1 MFGGWRSSSLNKLD
15 VMYLVYIHLGIGHL
29 FYVGI
34 RGDKA
39 KQSGSQG
46 SEVKWSEWTGTAVR
60 SCGCFDAQAH
70 HIIIGSYS
78 KGLFNAAI
86 QIRSSFPIWDAFR
99 GKGRRKPDKIG
110 TMCEIVKA
118 KETTIQTLSMS
129 HIWSI
134 QWFTYP
140 VFVKSHLRGRKGG
153 RAAYPHYSW
162 FSIFDRNQR

>member
-1 MFGGWRSSSLNKLD
+1 MFGGWRSSGLNKLD

-29 FYVGI
+29 FYVDI

-60 SCGCFDAQAH
+60 SFGCFDAQAH

-86 QIRSSFPIWDAFR
+86 QIRSSFPI
-99 GKGRRKPDKIG
+99 
-110 TMCEIVKA
+110 
-118 KETTIQTLSMS
+118 
-129 HIWSI
+129 
-134 QWFTYP
+134 
-140 VFVKSHLRGRKGG
+140 
-153 RAAYPHYSW
+153 
-162 FSIFDRNQR
+162 

>member
-1 MFGGWRSSSLNKLD
+1 MFGGWRSSGQNKLD

-29 FYVGI
+29 FYVDI

-86 QIRSSFPIWDAFR
+86 QIKISFPI
-99 GKGRRKPDKIG
+99 
-110 TMCEIVKA
+110 
-118 KETTIQTLSMS
+118 
-129 HIWSI
+129 
-134 QWFTYP
+134 
-140 VFVKSHLRGRKGG
+140 
-153 RAAYPHYSW
+153 
-162 FSIFDRNQR
+162 

>member
-1 MFGGWRSSSLNKLD
+1 MFGGWRSSGLNKLD

-29 FYVGI
+29 FYVDI

-86 QIRSSFPIWDAFR
+86 QIRISRVLQSEMLSEATE
-99 GKGRRKPDKIG
+99 KGNLTRSEPCTK
-110 TMCEIVKA
+110 
-118 KETTIQTLSMS
+118 L
-129 HIWSI
+129 
-134 QWFTYP
+134 
-140 VFVKSHLRGRKGG
+140 
-153 RAAYPHYSW
+153 
-162 FSIFDRNQR
+162 